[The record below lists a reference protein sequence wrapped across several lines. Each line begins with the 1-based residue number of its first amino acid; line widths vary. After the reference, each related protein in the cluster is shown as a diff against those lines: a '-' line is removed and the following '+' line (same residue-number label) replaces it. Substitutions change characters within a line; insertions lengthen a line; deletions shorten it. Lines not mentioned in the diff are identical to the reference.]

1 MVRLA
6 VLASGSGTNLGAIL
20 DAAATPGYPCEIAVV
35 VSDVPG
41 CGALARAEAARVP
54 TAVVTWDAHGGDRT
68 AFTESI
74 VSVLRAHDVGLVAL
88 AGFMRILDGAIV
100 GAFPDAILNT
110 HPSLLPA
117 FRGAHAVDDALA
129 AGVKVTGVS
138 VHLVDE
144 KVDNGPIVAQRCVE
158 VAEDD
163 TSESLHDR
171 IKAVE
176 HVLFPQVVADWAR
189 GLYTVEGTRVRRRVA
204 APQT

>member
-20 DAAATPGYPCEIAVV
+20 DAAADAGYPCDVSLV
-35 VSDVPG
+35 LSDVPD

-54 TAVVTWDAHGGDRT
+54 AAVVTWDDHGGDRA
-68 AFTESI
+68 AFTAAI
-74 VSVLRAHDVGLVAL
+74 VDILREHGIDLVAL
-88 AGFMRILDGAIV
+88 AGFMRILDGSIV
-100 GAFPDAILNT
+100 RAFPNAILNT

-117 FRGAHAVDDALA
+117 FRGAHAVEDALA

-144 KVDNGPIVAQRCVE
+144 KVDNGPIVAQQCVE
-158 VAEDD
+158 VADGD
-163 TSESLHDR
+163 TPEALHER

-176 HVLFPQVVADWAR
+176 HVLFPRVVADWAR
-189 GLYTVEGTRVRRRVA
+189 GRYDVEGTRVRRRVA
-204 APQT
+204 APQA

>member
-20 DAAATPGYPCEIAVV
+20 DASAGGGYPCEVCLV
-35 VSDVPG
+35 LSDVPG
-41 CGALARAEAARVP
+41 CGALARAEAAGVP
-54 TAVVTWDAHGGDRT
+54 TAVVTWDDHGGDRA
-68 AFTESI
+68 AFTDSI
-74 VSVLRAHDVGLVAL
+74 VDILRERGTDLVAL
-88 AGFMRILDGAIV
+88 AGFMRILDGSIV
-100 GAFPDAILNT
+100 RAFPDAILNT

-117 FRGAHAVDDALA
+117 FRGAHAVEDALA

-158 VAEDD
+158 VADAD
-163 TSESLHDR
+163 TPESLHAR

-176 HVLFPQVVADWAR
+176 HVLFPQVVADWAL
-189 GLYTVEGTRVRRRVA
+189 GLYDVEGARVRRRVA
-204 APQT
+204 APQL